1 MLELL
6 RRRGG
11 STEENFDAMGL
22 LQTLCL
28 VKMDTVDGKKSFST
42 AAKQDQEKLSA
53 ADSACSPTQTHTGAA
68 RNYCKSLNPAKDD
81 SKVETEM
88 KGEHK
93 EMQLDPICSFRVIPS
108 EMKKFIFIVST

>member
-42 AAKQDQEKLSA
+42 AGKHDQEKLSA
-53 ADSACSPTQTHTGAA
+53 ADTASSPTQTHTEAA
-68 RNYCKSLNPAKDD
+68 RNDCKSLNPAKDD
-81 SKVETEM
+81 SKIETEM

-93 EMQLDPICSFRVIPS
+93 EMQLDHIYSFRIIPS
-108 EMKKFIFIVST
+108 EINKCIFIVSA

>member
-42 AAKQDQEKLSA
+42 AGKQDQEKLSA
-53 ADSACSPTQTHTGAA
+53 TDSASSPTQTHTGAA
-68 RNYCKSLNPAKDD
+68 KNDCKSLNLAKDD

-88 KGEHK
+88 KGNTIWNE
-93 EMQLDPICSFRVIPS
+93 
-108 EMKKFIFIVST
+108 